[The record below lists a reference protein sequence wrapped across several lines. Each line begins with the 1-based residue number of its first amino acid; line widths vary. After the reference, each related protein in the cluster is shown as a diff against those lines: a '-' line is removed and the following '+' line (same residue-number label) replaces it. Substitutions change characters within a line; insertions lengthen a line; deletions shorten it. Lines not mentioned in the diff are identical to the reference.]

1 MRILKSC
8 SPEAIKRA
16 MHDIQ
21 VDPYGIDIMWPKA
34 VNYIIKLNALSNI
47 TANILKQEMLSFGA
61 EAALARGALTG
72 KTKKTDILLIGN
84 LAQFKKLIDKLKSQ
98 PFGLEKLS
106 AELKDAINNYQNNS
120 FVVIAGRYK
129 LNLSDKAHIMGIVN
143 ITPDSFSGDGLN
155 NYPLSKIIDY
165 AQKLAEDGADI
176 IDIGGESSRP
186 GAKPVS
192 LKVELTRIIPVIKV
206 LAKKVKLPISVD
218 TYKPDIAERA
228 LDSGAVI
235 LNDISGLRNSKM
247 AKLASEYKA
256 GVIIMHMKG
265 TPLNMQKNAKYVSVV
280 DEIIEH
286 LDSSINIAQAA
297 GVKREKIIIDPGL
310 GFGKTAQQ
318 NLEILKNLSSFKTL
332 GRPILVGPSRKSFI
346 GKILNE
352 RPENRIYGSVSAVLS
367 AVKEGAKIVR
377 VHDVKAVKQALKI
390 EEAIEK
396 A

>member
-120 FVVIAGRYK
+120 FVVSAGKYK

-286 LDSSINIAQAA
+286 LNSSINIAQAA

-352 RPENRIYGSVSAVLS
+352 RSENRIYGSVSATLS

>member
-8 SPEAIKRA
+8 SPESIKQA
-16 MHDIQ
+16 MRDIQ

-47 TANILKQEMLSFGA
+47 AANILKQEMLSFGA

-84 LAQFKKLIDKLKSQ
+84 LAQFRKLTGKLKSQ

-106 AELKDAINNYQNNS
+106 IELDNAINNYQDNS
-120 FVVIAGRYK
+120 FLVAAGRYK
-129 LNLSDKAHIMGIVN
+129 LNLSASAHIMGIIN

-155 NYPLSKIIDY
+155 NYPISKIIDY
-165 AQKLAEDGADI
+165 AQKLVEEGADI
-176 IDIGGESSRP
+176 LDIGGESSRP

-192 LKVELTRIIPVIKV
+192 SKVELARVIPVIKA
-206 LAKKVKLPISVD
+206 LDKKVKLPISID
-218 TYKPDIAERA
+218 TYKPDVAKRA
-228 LDSGAVI
+228 LDNGAVI

-247 AKLASEYKA
+247 AKLASKYKA
-256 GVIIMHMKG
+256 AVIIMHMKG
-265 TPLNMQKNAKYVSVV
+265 TPLNMQKNAKYLSVV
-280 DEIIEH
+280 DEIIEY
-286 LDSSINIAQAA
+286 LGSSINMAQAA
-297 GVKREKIIIDPGL
+297 GVKREKIIVDPGL
-310 GFGKTAQQ
+310 GFGKTVEQ
-318 NLEILKNLSSFKTL
+318 NLEILKNLNSFKAL

-352 RPENRIYGSVSAVLS
+352 RPENRVYGSVSSALS

>member
-47 TANILKQEMLSFGA
+47 AANILKQEMLSFGA

-84 LAQFKKLIDKLKSQ
+84 LAQFKKLIEKLKSQ

-106 AELKDAINNYQNNS
+106 AELENTINNYQDNS
-120 FVVIAGRYK
+120 FVVSAGRYK
-129 LNLSDKAHIMGIVN
+129 LNLSDRAHIMGIVN

-155 NYPLSKIIDY
+155 SWPLSKIIDY

-176 IDIGGESSRP
+176 IDVGGESSRP
-186 GAKPVS
+186 GTKPVP
-192 LKVELTRIIPVIKV
+192 LKVELSRIIPVIKT

-218 TYKPDIAERA
+218 TYKPHVAERA
-228 LDSGAVI
+228 LDCGAVI
-235 LNDISGLRNSKM
+235 LNDINGLRDSKM
-247 AKLASEYKA
+247 AKVASEYKA

-280 DEIIEH
+280 DEIIKY
-286 LDSSINIAQAA
+286 LGSSINKAQAA
-297 GVKREKIIIDPGL
+297 GVKRERIIIDPGL
-310 GFGKTAQQ
+310 GFGKTVEQ
-318 NLEILKNLSSFKTL
+318 NLEILKNLTSFKVL

-346 GKILNE
+346 GKVLNE
-352 RPENRIYGSVSAVLS
+352 QPENRIFGTVSTALS

-377 VHDVKAVKQALKI
+377 VHDVKAVKQAFKI

>member
-1 MRILKSC
+1 MVS
-8 SPEAIKRA
+8 A
-16 MHDIQ
+16 
-21 VDPYGIDIMWPKA
+21 
-34 VNYIIKLNALSNI
+34 
-47 TANILKQEMLSFGA
+47 
-61 EAALARGALTG
+61 G
-72 KTKKTDILLIGN
+72 K
-84 LAQFKKLIDKLKSQ
+84 
-98 PFGLEKLS
+98 
-106 AELKDAINNYQNNS
+106 
-120 FVVIAGRYK
+120 YK

-318 NLEILKNLSSFKTL
+318 NLEILKNLSSFKAL

-352 RPENRIYGSVSAVLS
+352 RSENRIYGSVSATLS